1 MISLHGAVSSF
12 LLASICLKR
21 GADSRRIYMFS
32 PGEQVIVSRTAKG
45 RRSVRNNVRR
55 RFVTLRK
62 SCPLVNVG
70 VDGCDV
76 A

>member
-1 MISLHGAVSSF
+1 MISLHGAVLSF
-12 LLASICLKR
+12 LLALTHLRK
-21 GADSRRIYMFS
+21 GANHGRIYMFS
-32 PGEQVIVSRTAKG
+32 PGEQVIISRRAKE
-45 RRSVRNNVRR
+45 RRSVGNNVRR

-62 SCPLVNVG
+62 ICPLVNVG